1 LRSNNSF
8 LTLIASFC
16 LSAIA
21 YNVAQPVE
29 IPVQH
34 LEFEPHVIQPRIATY
49 EFEEDY
55 LIQPRVATYVF
66 DDYVIQSSTPVIE
79 MDEVIIIAQE
89 DEADDGD
96 GANIDW
102 MNDNWCLIHP
112 DDEICQDQDDEDEVE
127 GC

>member
-1 LRSNNSF
+1 MRSNNSF

-21 YNVAQPVE
+21 YNVAQADE

-34 LEFEPHVIQPRIATY
+34 LEFEPHV
-49 EFEEDY
+49 
-55 LIQPRVATYVF
+55 IQPRVATYVF
-66 DDYVIQSSTPVIE
+66 DDYVIQSSTLVIE
-79 MDEVIIIAQE
+79 MDEVIIISQA

-112 DDEICQDQDDEDEVE
+112 DDEICQDLEDEDEDEVE

>member
-1 LRSNNSF
+1 MRSNNSF

-16 LSAIA
+16 LSAVA

-34 LEFEPHVIQPRIATY
+34 LEF
-49 EFEEDY
+49 
-55 LIQPRVATYVF
+55 
-66 DDYVIQSSTPVIE
+66 DDYVIEGHVQRIQFDDYEIRIVRDEPPYLKYLNDETSEVIV
-79 MDEVIIIAQE
+79 MDEVTIIAQA

-112 DDEICQDQDDEDEVE
+112 DDEICQDQDEEDEVE